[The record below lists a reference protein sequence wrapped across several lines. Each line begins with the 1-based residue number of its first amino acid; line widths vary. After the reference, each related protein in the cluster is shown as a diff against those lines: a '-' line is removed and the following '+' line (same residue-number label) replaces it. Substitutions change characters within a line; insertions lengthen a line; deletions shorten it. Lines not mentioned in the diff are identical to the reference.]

1 LVCATVQNVVL
12 YLTHTHTH
20 THKYTHTQMCDLA
33 LLTVE
38 DDTFLQ
44 GPGGSNNGTASPSSG
59 PGPLR
64 PLNFVD
70 VPELQVPIAVAG

>member
-1 LVCATVQNVVL
+1 MPPLMRAPCTQ
-12 YLTHTHTH
+12 
-20 THKYTHTQMCDLA
+20 QMCDLA

-38 DDTFLQ
+38 DDAFWL
-44 GPGGSNNGTASPSSG
+44 GPGGGSGAG

-70 VPELQVPIAVAG
+70 VPELQVPIAVAGYVQDTRLASDCS